1 MKECKDLSKTRDFFC
16 SIFFFIF
23 FFFLLLLVF
32 VYYSATISSI
42 MTATS
47 LAVMD
52 RRCTGECAAASSLL
66 IGACICDVG
75 ECESA
80 NAGVNVFFLHETM
93 TVLTRC

>member
-1 MKECKDLSKTRDFFC
+1 MILLIETHRNEGGDVKECEDLSKTRDFFC
-16 SIFFFIF
+16 SFF
-23 FFFLLLLVF
+23 LLVF

-47 LAVMD
+47 VAVTD
-52 RRCTGECAAASSLL
+52 RRCAGECAAASSLL

-80 NAGVNVFFLHETM
+80 NVSVNVFFYM
-93 TVLTRC
+93 KP

>member
-1 MKECKDLSKTRDFFC
+1 MKECEDLSKTRDFFVL
-16 SIFFFIF
+16 IF
-23 FFFLLLLVF
+23 LLVF

-52 RRCTGECAAASSLL
+52 RRCTGECAASSLL
-66 IGACICDVG
+66 IGACICDMG

-80 NAGVNVFFLHETM
+80 NVSVNVSFFYM
-93 TVLTRC
+93 KP